1 MRRVARLFALAA
13 LMAWAAGAAAADRVR
28 ADWARL
34 FEGAGVTGTLLV
46 VDERV
51 VDELGGKRGVDA
63 HDGTRHVHDAVRA
76 RQRFVPASTF
86 KIPHL
91 LFALDAGIA
100 TDESQRFRW
109 DGVPRRFAH
118 WNRDQT
124 LSDAMRGST
133 VWVFQGFAKT
143 LGERRERR
151 YLRRLGY
158 GNRSVAG
165 GIDRFW
171 LDGGLAISASE
182 QIDLLRRLHRET
194 LPFEVAHQRLVKQLI
209 LIERIDIEQGRGFV
223 LHGKTGWTFDAEP
236 QLGWF
241 VGWADTPDGAVFFAL
256 NIDMPGGAADAPKR
270 EAIVRAALRS
280 IGALPA
286 DVAGKGR

>member
-1 MRRVARLFALAA
+1 MRLAARLIAFAMLMVWAMGASTALAA
-13 LMAWAAGAAAADRVR
+13 DGAR

-34 FEGAGVTGTLLV
+34 FEDAGATGTLLV
-46 VDERV
+46 VDER
-51 VDELGGKRGVDA
+51 DGK
-63 HDGTRHVHDAVRA
+63 RHVHDDARA

-100 TDESQRFRW
+100 TDASQIFRW

-124 LSDAMRGST
+124 LRDAMRGST
-133 VWVFQGFAKT
+133 VWVFQGFAKA

-151 YLRRLGY
+151 YLRRIGY
-158 GNRSVAG
+158 GNRSIAG

-171 LDGGLAISASE
+171 LDGGLAISAIE
-182 QIDLLRRLHRET
+182 QIAFLQRLRRDA
-194 LPFEVAHQRLVKQLI
+194 LPFDVAHQQLVKDLLVI
-209 LIERIDIEQGRGFV
+209 ERSLIERGPGFA
-223 LHGKTGWTFDAEP
+223 LHGKTGWAFDAEP

-241 VGWADTPDGAVFFAL
+241 VGWVDTADGAVFFAL

-270 EAIVRAALRS
+270 EAIVRKALAS
-280 IGALPA
+280 IGALPTPPEPPRP
-286 DVAGKGR
+286 GG

>member
-1 MRRVARLFALAA
+1 VIGPFARVLTLVLLLASA
-13 LMAWAAGAAAADRVR
+13 SSAAAATETRE
-28 ADWARL
+28 DWAQL
-34 FEGAGVTGTLLV
+34 FEDAGVTGTLLIIDARAVDERAVNEHV
-46 VDERV
+46 VDEHVTEDR
-51 VDELGGKRGVDA
+51 
-63 HDGTRHVHDAVRA
+63 DGRRYVHDDARA

-100 TDESQRFRW
+100 TDASQTFRW
-109 DGVPRRFAH
+109 DGVQRRFAH

-124 LSDAMRGST
+124 LAEAMRGST
-133 VWVFQGFAKT
+133 VWVFQGFARA

-171 LDGGLAISASE
+171 LDGGLAISAEE
-182 QIDLLRRLHRET
+182 QIRFLQRLRRDA
-194 LPFEVAHQRLVKQLI
+194 LPFDVAHQHLVKDL
-209 LIERIDIEQGRGFV
+209 LVIERGPGFV
-223 LHGKTGWTFDAEP
+223 LYGKTGWTFDAEP

-241 VGWADTPDGAVFFAL
+241 VGWVETTDGATFFAL
-256 NIDMPGGAADAPKR
+256 NIDMPGGGADAPKR
-270 EAIVRAALRS
+270 EALVRAALRS
-280 IGALPA
+280 IGALP
-286 DVAGKGR
+286 VE

>member
-1 MRRVARLFALAA
+1 MRLAA
-13 LMAWAAGAAAADRVR
+13 HLLAFAMLMAWAMGASTALAADGAR

-34 FEGAGVTGTLLV
+34 FDDAGATGTLLV
-46 VDERV
+46 VDER
-51 VDELGGKRGVDA
+51 
-63 HDGTRHVHDAVRA
+63 DGSRHVHDDARA

-100 TDESQRFRW
+100 TDAAQTFRW
-109 DGVPRRFAH
+109 DGVPRRFAQ

-124 LSDAMRGST
+124 LVEAMRGST
-133 VWVFQGFAKT
+133 VWVFQDFARA

-158 GNRSVAG
+158 GNRSITG

-171 LDGGLAISASE
+171 LDGGLAISAVE
-182 QIDLLRRLHRET
+182 QVAFLQRLRRDA
-194 LPFEVAHQRLVKQLI
+194 LPFDVAHQQLVKEL
-209 LIERIDIEQGRGFV
+209 LVIERVATERGPGFT
-223 LHGKTGWTFDAEP
+223 LRGKTGWAFDAEP

-241 VGWADTPDGAVFFAL
+241 VGWVDTPDGAVFFAL

-270 EAIVRAALRS
+270 EAIVRRALAS

-286 DVAGKGR
+286 PPAPPRRD

>member
-1 MRRVARLFALAA
+1 MRLAARLIALAI
-13 LMAWAAGAAAADRVR
+13 LMAWAAGATAADRVR
-28 ADWARL
+28 TDWARL
-34 FEGAGVTGTLLV
+34 FEDAGVTGTLLV
-46 VDERV
+46 VDER
-51 VDELGGKRGVDA
+51 
-63 HDGTRHVHDAVRA
+63 DGTRHVHDDARA

-100 TDESQRFRW
+100 TDASQTFRW

-124 LSDAMRGST
+124 LAEAMRGST
-133 VWVFQGFAKT
+133 VWVFQDFARA
-143 LGERRERR
+143 LGEHRERR

-158 GNRSVAG
+158 GNRSVTG
-165 GIDRFW
+165 GIERFW
-171 LDGGLAISASE
+171 LDGGLAISAVE

-194 LPFEVAHQRLVKQLI
+194 LPFDVSHQRLVKELI
-209 LIERIDIEQGRGFV
+209 LIETGPRHV
-223 LHGKTGWTFDAEP
+223 LHGKTGWAFDVEP

-241 VGWADTPDGAVFFAL
+241 IGWVDTADGAVFFAL
-256 NIDMPGGAADAPKR
+256 NIDMNSSDMPGGAADAPKR

-280 IGALPA
+280 IGALL
-286 DVAGKGR
+286 AG

>member
-1 MRRVARLFALAA
+1 MTRLVAFVLLLVATLDARAQVWTPRDDWTRLFA
-13 LMAWAAGAAAADRVR
+13 D
-28 ADWARL
+28 
-34 FEGAGVTGTLLV
+34 AGVEGTLAV
-46 VDERV
+46 VDER
-51 VDELGGKRGVDA
+51 
-63 HDGTRHVHDAVRA
+63 DGTRHAHGGARA

-100 TDESQRFRW
+100 TDPGQTFRW

-124 LSDAMRGST
+124 LAEAMRGST
-133 VWVFQGFAKT
+133 VWVFQGFAKA

-158 GNRSVAG
+158 GNRSIAG

-171 LDGGLAISASE
+171 LDGGLAISAIE
-182 QIDLLRRLHRET
+182 QIAFLRSLHRNA
-194 LPFEVAHQRLVKQLI
+194 LPFDDAHQRLVKDLI
-209 LIERIDIEQGRGFV
+209 LIETGPRHA
-223 LHGKTGWTFDAEP
+223 LHGKTGWMFESEA

-241 VGWADTPDGAVFFAL
+241 VGWVDTPEGAVFFAL
-256 NIDMPGGAADAPKR
+256 NMDMPAGAADAPKR

-280 IGALPA
+280 IGALP
-286 DVAGKGR
+286 VE

>member
-1 MRRVARLFALAA
+1 MIGPFARVLALVLLLTSAT
-13 LMAWAAGAAAADRVR
+13 GAVAADGPPRE
-28 ADWARL
+28 DWARL
-34 FEGAGVTGTLLV
+34 FEDAGVTGTLLV
-46 VDERV
+46 VDERA
-51 VDELGGKRGVDA
+51 VDGRAIER
-63 HDGTRHVHDAVRA
+63 DGRRYVHDDARA

-100 TDESQRFRW
+100 TDASQPFRW
-109 DGVPRRFAH
+109 DGVQRRFAH

-124 LSDAMRGST
+124 LAEAMRGST
-133 VWVFQGFAKT
+133 VWVFQGFAKA

-151 YLRRLGY
+151 YLRRLDY

-171 LDGGLAISASE
+171 LDGGLAISAVE
-182 QIDLLRRLHRET
+182 QVDMLRRLRRDA
-194 LPFEVAHQRLVKQLI
+194 LPFEVAHQRLVKDLI
-209 LIERIDIEQGRGFV
+209 LIERGPGFV
-223 LHGKTGWTFDAEP
+223 LYGKTGWTFDAEP

-241 VGWADTPDGAVFFAL
+241 IGWVDTADGAVFFAL
-256 NIDMPGGAADAPKR
+256 NVDMPGGAADAPKR
-270 EAIVRAALRS
+270 EAIVRQALVS

-286 DVAGKGR
+286 A

>member
-1 MRRVARLFALAA
+1 MRLAARLIALVA
-13 LMAWAAGAAAADRVR
+13 LMTWAAGATAADRIR
-28 ADWARL
+28 TDWARM
-34 FEGAGVTGTLLV
+34 FEDAGATGTLLV
-46 VDERV
+46 VDER
-51 VDELGGKRGVDA
+51 
-63 HDGTRHVHDAVRA
+63 DGTRHVHDDARA

-100 TDESQRFRW
+100 TDAAQTFRW
-109 DGVPRRFAH
+109 DGLPRRFAH

-124 LSDAMRGST
+124 LAEAMRGST
-133 VWVFQGFAKT
+133 VWVFQGFANT

-158 GNRSVAG
+158 GNRSIAG

-171 LDGGLAISASE
+171 LDGGLAISAVE
-182 QIDLLRRLHRET
+182 QIEMLQRLHRDA
-194 LPFEVAHQRLVKQLI
+194 LPFDAAHQRLVKRLL
-209 LIERIDIEQGRGFV
+209 LIERVESGGGPGFA
-223 LHGKTGWTFDAEP
+223 LHGKTGWTFDAES

-241 VGWADTPDGAVFFAL
+241 VGWVDTADGAVFFAL
-256 NIDMPGGAADAPKR
+256 NLDMPGGAADAPKR
-270 EAIVRAALRS
+270 EAIVRRALAS

-286 DVAGKGR
+286 PPEPPRPD

>member
-1 MRRVARLFALAA
+1 MRVARPIALVALVALVA
-13 LMAWAAGAAAADRVR
+13 LMAWATGATAAERVR

-34 FEGAGVTGTLLV
+34 FEDAGVTGTLMV
-46 VDERV
+46 VDER
-51 VDELGGKRGVDA
+51 G
-63 HDGTRHVHDAVRA
+63 GTRHVHDAARA

-100 TDESQRFRW
+100 TEESQRFRW

-124 LSDAMRGST
+124 LHEAMRGST
-133 VWVFQGFAKT
+133 VWVFQGFAKA

-151 YLRRLGY
+151 YLRRLDY
-158 GNRSVAG
+158 GNRSISG

-182 QIDLLRRLHRET
+182 QIDLLQRLHRET
-194 LPFEVAHQRLVKQLI
+194 LPFDVAHQRLVKQLI
-209 LIERIDIEQGRGFV
+209 LIERDPGVV
-223 LHGKTGWTFDAEP
+223 LYGKTGWTFDAEP

-241 VGWADTPDGAVFFAL
+241 VGWVDTPEGAVFFAL
-256 NIDMPGGAADAPKR
+256 NIDMPGAAADAPKR

-280 IGALPA
+280 IAALPTE
-286 DVAGKGR
+286 VAGEGR

>member
-1 MRRVARLFALAA
+1 MRLAARLLALVV
-13 LMAWAAGAAAADRVR
+13 LMAWATGATAADRVR

-34 FEGAGVTGTLLV
+34 FEDVGATGTLLV
-46 VDERV
+46 VDER
-51 VDELGGKRGVDA
+51 
-63 HDGTRHVHDAVRA
+63 DGTRHVHDAARA

-100 TDESQRFRW
+100 TDAAQTFRW

-124 LSDAMRGST
+124 LAEAMRGST
-133 VWVFQGFAKT
+133 VWVFQDVARA

-151 YLRRLGY
+151 YLRRIGY

-171 LDGGLAISASE
+171 LDGGLAISAVE
-182 QIDLLRRLHRET
+182 QIEFLQRLQRDA
-194 LPFEVAHQRLVKQLI
+194 LPFDATHQRLVKQLI
-209 LIERIDIEQGRGFV
+209 LIERIDIEHGPGFM
-223 LHGKTGWTFDAEP
+223 LHGKTGWTFDADA

-270 EAIVRAALRS
+270 EAIVRAALAS
-280 IGALPA
+280 MGALPA
-286 DVAGKGR
+286 PTEPPRPD

>member
-1 MRRVARLFALAA
+1 MKRRAARRFAIPVLILA
-13 LMAWAAGAAAADRVR
+13 LLAWSGAATATAAPRD
-28 ADWARL
+28 DWARL
-34 FEGAGVTGTLLV
+34 FEDAGVTGTLLV
-46 VDERV
+46 VDER
-51 VDELGGKRGVDA
+51 
-63 HDGTRHVHDAVRA
+63 DGTRHVHDDARA

-100 TDESQRFRW
+100 TDAAQPFRW

-124 LSDAMRGST
+124 LSEAMRGST

-171 LDGGLAISASE
+171 LDGGLAISAVE
-182 QIDLLRRLHRET
+182 QIAFLQRLRRDA
-194 LPFEVAHQRLVKQLI
+194 LPLDVAHQRLVKDLI
-209 LIERIDIEQGRGFV
+209 VIERSPGFV

-241 VGWADTPDGAVFFAL
+241 VGWVDTADGAVFFAL
-256 NIDMPGGAADAPKR
+256 NMDMPGGAADAPKR

-286 DVAGKGR
+286 G

>member
-1 MRRVARLFALAA
+1 MRVARVLVLCLLLVAA
-13 LMAWAAGAAAADRVR
+13 TDVAATGWAPRQ
-28 ADWARL
+28 DWARL
-34 FEGAGVTGTLLV
+34 FEDAGATGTLLV
-46 VDERV
+46 VDER
-51 VDELGGKRGVDA
+51 
-63 HDGTRHVHDAVRA
+63 DGTRHVHDAARA

-100 TDESQRFRW
+100 TDTAQTFRW

-124 LSDAMRGST
+124 LAEAMRGST
-133 VWVFQGFAKT
+133 VWVFQGFARA

-158 GNRSVAG
+158 GNRRVSG

-171 LDGGLAISASE
+171 LDGGLAISAAE
-182 QIDLLRRLHRET
+182 QIEFLQRLRRDA
-194 LPFEVAHQRLVKQLI
+194 LPFDATHQRLVKDLL
-209 LIERIDIEQGRGFV
+209 LIERIEAEGRSGFA
-223 LHGKTGWTFDAEP
+223 LYGKTGWTFDAEP

-241 VGWADTPDGAVFFAL
+241 VGWVDTADGAVFFAL
-256 NIDMPGGAADAPKR
+256 NMDMPGGAVDAPKR

-286 DVAGKGR
+286 A

>member
-1 MRRVARLFALAA
+1 MGGGRNRRNRRAPRRL
-13 LMAWAAGAAAADRVR
+13 GAAVR
-28 ADWARL
+28 GRGL
-34 FEGAGVTGTLLV
+34 TGTLLV
-46 VDERV
+46 VDER
-51 VDELGGKRGVDA
+51 
-63 HDGTRHVHDAVRA
+63 DGSRHVHDDARA

-100 TDESQRFRW
+100 TDAAQTFRW

-124 LSDAMRGST
+124 LAEAMRGST
-133 VWVFQGFAKT
+133 VWVFQDFARA

-151 YLRRLGY
+151 YVRRVGY
-158 GNRSVAG
+158 GNRSIAG

-171 LDGGLAISASE
+171 LDGGLAISAVE
-182 QIDLLRRLHRET
+182 QIEMLRRLHRDA
-194 LPFEVAHQRLVKQLI
+194 LPFDVAHQHLVKSLL
-209 LIERIDIEQGRGFV
+209 LIERVESGGGTGV
-223 LHGKTGWTFDAEP
+223 ALHGKTGWTFDAEP

-241 VGWADTPDGAVFFAL
+241 VGWVDTADGAVFFAL

-270 EAIVRAALRS
+270 EAIVRRALAS

-286 DVAGKGR
+286 PPEPPRRD

>member
-1 MRRVARLFALAA
+1 MRLAARLIVLAA
-13 LMAWAAGAAAADRVR
+13 SMAWAAGATAADRVR

-34 FEGAGVTGTLLV
+34 FEDAGATGTLLV
-46 VDERV
+46 VDER
-51 VDELGGKRGVDA
+51 
-63 HDGTRHVHDAVRA
+63 DGTRHVHDAARA

-91 LFALDAGIA
+91 LFALDAGVA
-100 TDESQRFRW
+100 TGAAQAFRW

-124 LSDAMRGST
+124 LAEAMRGST
-133 VWVFQGFAKT
+133 VWVFQDFARA

-151 YLRRLGY
+151 YLRRVGY

-171 LDGGLAISASE
+171 LDGGLAISAVE
-182 QIDLLRRLHRET
+182 QIEMLRRLHQDA
-194 LPFEVAHQRLVKQLI
+194 LPFDAAHQRLVKDLI
-209 LIERIDIEQGRGFV
+209 VIERSPGFV

-241 VGWADTPDGAVFFAL
+241 VGWAETADGAVFFAM
-256 NIDMPGGAADAPKR
+256 NMDMPGGAADASKR
-270 EAIVRAALRS
+270 EAIVRAALAS
-280 IGALPA
+280 IGVLPA
-286 DVAGKGR
+286 PPEPPRPD

>member
-1 MRRVARLFALAA
+1 MRLAARLIALAA
-13 LMAWAAGAAAADRVR
+13 LMAWAAGATAATAAPRD
-28 ADWARL
+28 DWAPL
-34 FEGAGVTGTLLV
+34 FEDAGVTGTLLV
-46 VDERV
+46 VDER
-51 VDELGGKRGVDA
+51 
-63 HDGTRHVHDAVRA
+63 DGSRHVHDDARA

-100 TDESQRFRW
+100 TDAAQTFRW

-118 WNRDQT
+118 WNCDQT
-124 LSDAMRGST
+124 LAEAMRGST
-133 VWVFQGFAKT
+133 VWVFQDFARA

-151 YLRRLGY
+151 YLRRVGY
-158 GNRSVAG
+158 GNRSIAG

-171 LDGGLAISASE
+171 LDGGLAISAVE
-182 QIDLLRRLHRET
+182 QIEMLRRLHRDA
-194 LPFEVAHQRLVKQLI
+194 LPFDVAHQHLVKSLL
-209 LIERIDIEQGRGFV
+209 LIERVESGGGTGV
-223 LHGKTGWTFDAEP
+223 ALHGKTGWTFDVEP

-241 VGWADTPDGAVFFAL
+241 VGWVDTADGAVFFAL

-270 EAIVRAALRS
+270 EAIVRRALAS

-286 DVAGKGR
+286 PPEPPRRD